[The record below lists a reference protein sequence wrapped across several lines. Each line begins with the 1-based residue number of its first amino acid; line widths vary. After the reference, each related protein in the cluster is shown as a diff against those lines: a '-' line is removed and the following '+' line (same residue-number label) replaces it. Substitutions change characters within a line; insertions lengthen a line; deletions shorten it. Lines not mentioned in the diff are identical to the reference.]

1 MRRIYFT
8 VVFMLLLVLA
18 LAAYALWGVFHHG
31 SADEDKAYAM
41 LFDSAGES
49 DIALLKEILPRIK
62 TSWWREYALSRM
74 YAADGSVSFGD
85 AVKSLKNSEF
95 VAYLYAAKSLKN
107 PELTPGGLNLSV
119 RDLFCVD
126 FLKKIW
132 SGAEIR
138 DSDINGFA
146 LNLFPGGDKLRK
158 SSYGNLF
165 LREIIKTRRFDLIPV
180 FNSAFNYDVLNLS
193 LSLCRLGAKAEDFRD
208 VGKNY
213 AHLVSL
219 LYSSAG
225 AMSGEMKSSLKKRI
239 YKDFEFIKNGSYL
252 WRKALLAQALYNIGE
267 KSAAIAVF
275 DDFYASVMKLPL
287 VNYYNR
293 QEVRNMAI
301 KFALQN
307 GLDRMATR
315 YIASAPSKEFRMK
328 MLADYSFIMSQYLGI
343 DKTFE
348 IINTFSK

>member
-1 MRRIYFT
+1 
-8 VVFMLLLVLA
+8 MLLLVLA

-193 LSLCRLGAKAEDFRD
+193 LSLCRLGRRLKIFGMSE
-208 VGKNY
+208 KTM
-213 AHLVSL
+213 LT
-219 LYSSAG
+219 LYLCYIPA
-225 AMSGEMKSSLKKRI
+225 R
-239 YKDFEFIKNGSYL
+239 
-252 WRKALLAQALYNIGE
+252 AQ
-267 KSAAIAVF
+267 
-275 DDFYASVMKLPL
+275 
-287 VNYYNR
+287 
-293 QEVRNMAI
+293 
-301 KFALQN
+301 
-307 GLDRMATR
+307 
-315 YIASAPSKEFRMK
+315 
-328 MLADYSFIMSQYLGI
+328 
-343 DKTFE
+343 
-348 IINTFSK
+348 

>member
-1 MRRIYFT
+1 
-8 VVFMLLLVLA
+8 MLLLVLA

-74 YAADGSVSFGD
+74 YAADGSVPFGD

-180 FNSAFNYDVLNLS
+180 FDAAFDYDMLNLS
-193 LSLCRLGAKAEDFRD
+193 LSLCRLGAKFENFRG
-208 VGKNY
+208 VGKDY
-213 AHLVSL
+213 ANLVSM
-219 LYSSAG
+219 LYSSAS
-225 AMSGEMKSSLKKRI
+225 ALDAEEKSNLKTRI
-239 YKDFEFIKNGSYL
+239 DKNFELIKNGGYL
-252 WRKALLAQALYNIGE
+252 WRRALLAQALYNIGE

-275 DDFYASVMKLPL
+275 DGFYESVMRPPL
-287 VNYYNR
+287 VYHYSR

-307 GLDRMATR
+307 GLESMAAE
-315 YIASAPSKEFRMK
+315 YIACAPSKDFILK
-328 MLADYSFIMSQYLGI
+328 ALATHSFLMSQYLGAE
-343 DKTFE
+343 KTFK
-348 IINTFSK
+348 IIDSFAD